1 VNPESHLDL
10 ALVADRLRRCTDDLS
25 LYGGMLL
32 AVLSAAL
39 PAHLVEVRREGRLKA
54 RLGGREP
61 AVLGLTVRLDD
72 GRFELD
78 RTGVGARP
86 VTVIRHESRGVVLSS
101 ETVSADEWCRALTA
115 ELVRVAGADSAAVQ
129 ALQRLTSTA

>member
-1 VNPESHLDL
+1 VEEQQLE
-10 ALVADRLRRCTDDLS
+10 LVAARLRRCTDDLS

-32 AVLSAAL
+32 AVLTVAL
-39 PAHLVEVRREGRLKA
+39 PPHLIEVRREGRLKA

-61 AVLGLTVRLDD
+61 AVLGLTVTLD
-72 GRFELD
+72 GRRFELE
-78 RTGVGARP
+78 REGVGARP

-115 ELVRVAGADSAAVQ
+115 ELVRAAGADAAAVR
-129 ALQRLTSTA
+129 ALERFTSTA